1 MRTPKSACL
10 HTSVPPSPSNSSRLI
25 VGDRTPVAITIRIV
39 IAPPNTTA
47 GTVPI
52 RRAVTPLSKA
62 PISFEE
68 PEAKCGVGISG
79 RGRQASHRHSLLA
92 RARPRICLASV
103 RPRTELDRGSA
114 AAPSRYVRQ
123 RIGNPTQEQ
132 TPHDEKSCDRHH

>member
-1 MRTPKSACL
+1 M
-10 HTSVPPSPSNSSRLI
+10 
-25 VGDRTPVAITIRIV
+25 AITIRIV

-132 TPHDEKSCDRHH
+132 TPHDEKSCDRHHCQPLVPPVATEIVPKTSGPRIDDDFPQKA